1 MITYLHAYFMN
12 IAKFDTSIS
21 LFNLL
26 MLQVGQGEYAMKFRT
41 GNTIIFYSIS
51 RKSVNQNSIRI
62 K

>member
-1 MITYLHAYFMN
+1 MN

-26 MLQVGQGEYAMKFRT
+26 MLQIGQGEYAMKFRT

>member
-26 MLQVGQGEYAMKFRT
+26 MLQVGQGEYAMKFRK
-41 GNTIIFYSIS
+41 GNTIFFFIVY
-51 RKSVNQNSIRI
+51 RERV
-62 K
+62 